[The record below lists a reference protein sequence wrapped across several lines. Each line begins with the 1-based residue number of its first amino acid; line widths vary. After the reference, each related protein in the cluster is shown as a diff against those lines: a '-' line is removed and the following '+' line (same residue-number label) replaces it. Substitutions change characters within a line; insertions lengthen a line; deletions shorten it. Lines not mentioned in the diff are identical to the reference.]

1 MIFLIDHNLK
11 GHALVLFGAI
21 ATQGWLDIVPMQF
34 VTFAEMDLLIDS
46 DDRTVWR
53 LAQENQMILLTANR
67 SMKGKDSLEQVMRE
81 ENTSESLPVITV
93 SNADRLEVGALKV
106 LLKSCLILI
115 PIEVRGE
122 SSFRSILKTLVDRV
136 CSDRQHG
143 ITTLLQRTDKV
154 AGVAAKVVSSR

>member
-21 ATQGWLDIVPMQF
+21 ASQGWLDIVPIQF
-34 VTFAEMDLLIDS
+34 VTFDEMNLSIDS
-46 DDRTVWR
+46 DDRGVWR

-93 SNADRLEVGALKV
+93 SNADRLLNDSEYRGRCVESLIEIVLDIDTYLGARR
-106 LLKSCLILI
+106 IFI
-115 PIEVRGE
+115 P
-122 SSFRSILKTLVDRV
+122 
-136 CSDRQHG
+136 
-143 ITTLLQRTDKV
+143 
-154 AGVAAKVVSSR
+154 

>member
-11 GHALVLFGAI
+11 GHALVFLGAI

-34 VTFAEMDLLIDS
+34 VTFAEMDLSINS

-81 ENTSESLPVITV
+81 ESISVFLPVVTI
-93 SNADRLEVGALKV
+93 SNADRLLNDSEYRGRYVEKLIEIVLDIDSYRGARR
-106 LLKSCLILI
+106 IFI
-115 PIEVRGE
+115 P
-122 SSFRSILKTLVDRV
+122 
-136 CSDRQHG
+136 
-143 ITTLLQRTDKV
+143 
-154 AGVAAKVVSSR
+154 

>member
-11 GHALVLFGAI
+11 GHALVFFGAI
-21 ATQGWLDIVPMQF
+21 ATQGWLDFVPIQF
-34 VTFAEMDLLIDS
+34 VTFAEMDLSIDS

-93 SNADRLEVGALKV
+93 SNADRLLNDSEYRGRCVESLVEIVLGIDTYRGARR
-106 LLKSCLILI
+106 IFI
-115 PIEVRGE
+115 P
-122 SSFRSILKTLVDRV
+122 
-136 CSDRQHG
+136 
-143 ITTLLQRTDKV
+143 
-154 AGVAAKVVSSR
+154 

>member
-11 GHALVLFGAI
+11 GHALVFFGAI
-21 ATQGWLDIVPMQF
+21 ATQGWLDIVPIQF

-67 SMKGKDSLEQVMRE
+67 SMKGEDSLEQVMRE

-93 SNADRLEVGALKV
+93 SNADRLLNDSEYRGRCVESLVEIVLDIDTYRGARR
-106 LLKSCLILI
+106 IFI
-115 PIEVRGE
+115 P
-122 SSFRSILKTLVDRV
+122 
-136 CSDRQHG
+136 
-143 ITTLLQRTDKV
+143 
-154 AGVAAKVVSSR
+154 